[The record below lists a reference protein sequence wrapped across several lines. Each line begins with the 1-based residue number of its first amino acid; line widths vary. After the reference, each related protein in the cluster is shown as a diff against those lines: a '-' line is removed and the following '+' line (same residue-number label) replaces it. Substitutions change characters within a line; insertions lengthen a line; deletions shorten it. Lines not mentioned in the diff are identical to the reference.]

1 MQQQEQRSTIAAPP
15 RPASIDAAVSLLVD
29 GDRRIFDACRR
40 QLLAWGSLARPSLER
55 ATNHPDA
62 QLRGRAR
69 AILRALDL
77 EDWLAALRNL
87 AFRLRHEVQ
96 DRVRWS
102 LLEEGACLLT
112 EVAAPGR
119 SVRRSVA
126 TRLDDLAA
134 RLRHTLR
141 VRTAA
146 AAARAI
152 TELLAEREGYTGD
165 AASYY
170 ELDNLLFDSVLA
182 KKKGMPVSL
191 CMLYI
196 LVGRRLG
203 LSLSG
208 VWMPEHFLV
217 RLHGVR
223 PVLVDPFH
231 GGRTITK
238 ADCLRYLRSAGYA
251 SDASS
256 LSEVDDRA
264 ILLAFLGDLQRVYG
278 YREDREI
285 CEILQRARRVLAGA

>member
-40 QLLAWGSLARPSLER
+40 QILAWGNLARPSLER
-55 ATNHPDA
+55 AVNHPDA
-62 QLRGRAR
+62 QLRARAR
-69 AILRALDL
+69 AILRAIDL
-77 EDWLAALRNL
+77 EDWLGAVRNL

-102 LLEEGACLLT
+102 LLEEGACLLS
-112 EVAAPGR
+112 EVVAPGR
-119 SVRRSVA
+119 SLRRA
-126 TRLDDLAA
+126 IAARLDDLSAY
-134 RLRHTLR
+134 LRHNLR

-146 AAARAI
+146 AAARAL
-152 TELLAEREGYTGD
+152 TELLVSREGYTGD

-170 ELDNLLFDSVLA
+170 ELDNLMLDTVLA

-191 CMLYI
+191 SLLYI
-196 LVGRRLG
+196 LIGRRLG
-203 LSLSG
+203 VHCSG
-208 VWMPEHFLV
+208 VRMPEHFLV
-217 RLHGVR
+217 RVHGTR
-223 PVLVDPFH
+223 PVLLDPFH

-285 CEILQRARRVLAGA
+285 CEALQRARRLLTSP